1 MITKART
8 LKCLMVVGISI
19 SLMHNAVSASAASQS
34 HFISSQTDDLLPLRQ
49 VVEKLGMKMQWDK
62 ATRTVKVINW
72 AGGLQIQQQ
81 ANKLV
86 AKLNGEPVQNAG
98 KIEMKQGKT
107 YMSEQL
113 FNTIMKS
120 KLDWV
125 PETKNFHLSQSDL
138 TMRTA
143 AFLTNMQRGQLIEA
157 LAYADQKLVQTS
169 IPTPVTMMLNQL
181 VGASIIEIN
190 RTNNAVHQVV
200 TAILELQGSKF
211 DVEIRYNNQGL
222 IDDIYVN
229 MHVPNSYKLPDY
241 ADPSSYTEKAVVIN
255 EGKYTV
261 PGTLTMPQGKGPY
274 PAVVLIQ
281 GDGESDQDNTFMAVK
296 PFKDM
301 AAGLASRGIAVIRA
315 EKITREH
322 YAQSYSTYTVQEEF
336 VDPALSAINIL
347 QKTEGI
353 DSSRIYLAGHSRG
366 GLMVPQ
372 IVAQAE
378 PNSIAGAFILSSP
391 NPQLTEIDTY
401 FEASAEDQVE
411 ADTLA
416 IYREQLGL
424 VLQPDFDP
432 HHAAAFQ
439 LTPNAYWWNSL
450 KNYVPGQVLIK
461 HPIPLLILQGGRDAQ
476 VTSTELELWKETLS
490 GLSDTSYKLYPE
502 LNHAYIESGK
512 GDPMYEFLVP
522 GNVPTYVIDDLESW
536 IKSH

>member
-211 DVEIRYNNQGL
+211 DVEIRYNNQ
-222 IDDIYVN
+222 D
-229 MHVPNSYKLPDY
+229 
-241 ADPSSYTEKAVVIN
+241 
-255 EGKYTV
+255 
-261 PGTLTMPQGKGPY
+261 
-274 PAVVLIQ
+274 
-281 GDGESDQDNTFMAVK
+281 
-296 PFKDM
+296 
-301 AAGLASRGIAVIRA
+301 
-315 EKITREH
+315 
-322 YAQSYSTYTVQEEF
+322 
-336 VDPALSAINIL
+336 
-347 QKTEGI
+347 
-353 DSSRIYLAGHSRG
+353 
-366 GLMVPQ
+366 
-372 IVAQAE
+372 
-378 PNSIAGAFILSSP
+378 
-391 NPQLTEIDTY
+391 
-401 FEASAEDQVE
+401 
-411 ADTLA
+411 
-416 IYREQLGL
+416 
-424 VLQPDFDP
+424 
-432 HHAAAFQ
+432 
-439 LTPNAYWWNSL
+439 
-450 KNYVPGQVLIK
+450 
-461 HPIPLLILQGGRDAQ
+461 
-476 VTSTELELWKETLS
+476 
-490 GLSDTSYKLYPE
+490 
-502 LNHAYIESGK
+502 
-512 GDPMYEFLVP
+512 
-522 GNVPTYVIDDLESW
+522 
-536 IKSH
+536 